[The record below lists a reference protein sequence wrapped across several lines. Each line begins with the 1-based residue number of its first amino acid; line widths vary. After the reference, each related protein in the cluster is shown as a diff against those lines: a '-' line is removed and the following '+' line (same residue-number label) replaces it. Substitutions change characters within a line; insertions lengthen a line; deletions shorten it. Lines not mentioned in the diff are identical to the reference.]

1 MIGTKQSNDLKEEYI
16 VIIGDGE
23 FAEIAYEYFTYD
35 SPYEVVAFAVEKEYM
50 TKESLFDLPVVP
62 LEEIEMLYPNDKYK
76 VFTAITFT
84 KLNRVRTRLY
94 NDVKAKGYKFVS
106 YVSSNA
112 FVWRNA
118 KIGENTFI
126 FENNVIQYN
135 VNIGNNVV
143 LWSGN
148 HVGHRA
154 SIGDNCFISSHVVIS
169 GYCKVLENCFLG
181 VNSTLVDTITIAK
194 DTLVGAGS
202 VIAKDI
208 VEKGKIYVGSPGKP
222 ISKTVYEK
230 FKI

>member
-1 MIGTKQSNDLKEEYI
+1 MDRFEEEKQPI

-35 SPYEVVAFAVEKEYM
+35 SPYEVVAFAVEKDYI
-50 TKESLFDLPVVP
+50 TKDSLFNIPVIAF
-62 LEEIEMLYPNDKYK
+62 EDIEKNYPKEKYK

-94 NDVKAKGYKFVS
+94 NEAKDKGYKFVS
-106 YVSSNA
+106 YVSSKS

-118 KIGENTFI
+118 KIGENSFI

-154 SIGDNCFISSHVVIS
+154 IIGDNSFISSHVVIS
-169 GYCKVLENCFLG
+169 GYCNVGKNCFLG
-181 VNSTLVDTITIAK
+181 VNSTLVDSISIAE
-194 DTLVGAGS
+194 DTLIGAGS
-202 VIAKDI
+202 VITKTI
-208 VEKGKIYVGSPGKP
+208 ENKGKIYVGSPAKP
-222 ISKTVYEK
+222 IEKTVYEK
-230 FKI
+230 FGI